1 MPVKARLAVAA
12 ILASLLW
19 MPHTTQATA
28 SIYCYP
34 GDPPD
39 VYQACL
45 AYNAGIQQQVDNQY
59 QLNSIQHQINNT
71 VAQINAIDTLIVNI
85 NKEIATQQKLIA
97 QTQAT
102 IDDLSRQIRFGEA
115 NLLRLR
121 AHVAVRDQLLNARIR
136 YVDEHGSVN
145 YVELV
150 LTASNLNQMMN
161 RLIGAQQIAASD
173 KQLLSDLQEQH
184 VLVTEAN
191 NALSGQRAQV
201 SALLQQQQAEE
212 ADMQK
217 NLKVQQAAIAFE
229 LQLEAVLSSQYAAV
243 EAQRH
248 AIDAEVA
255 ALDQKYQAAAAKYGG
270 GSGVF
275 EWPEPSCNFSC
286 ISQGFG
292 CSPYYFEAYA
302 PQCPWPH
309 TMHLGI
315 DIAGPGGTQ
324 IVAADT
330 GIVYL
335 FPNGGPYSWTY
346 GNLAV
351 MFHGNGYETRYAHM
365 ASFAPGL
372 RSGDVVGR
380 GTTIGFEGSTGNS
393 TGPHLHFE
401 IRLNDYPKDPCIWL
415 GC

>member
-1 MPVKARLAVAA
+1 M
-12 ILASLLW
+12 LASMLW
-19 MPHTTQATA
+19 FPHTIQAIG

-59 QLNSIQHQINNT
+59 QLNSIQHQLNNT
-71 VAQINAIDTLIVNI
+71 VAQINAIDALINNI
-85 NKEIATQQKLIA
+85 NRQIASQQKLIA

-102 IDDLSRQIRFGEA
+102 IDDLNRKIRFGEA
-115 NLLRLR
+115 DVLRLR
-121 AHVAVRDQLLNARIR
+121 AHVAVRDQLLNSRIR

-145 YVELV
+145 YIELV
-150 LTASNLNQMMN
+150 LTASSLNQLMN
-161 RLIGAQQIAASD
+161 RLVGAQEIAASD
-173 KQLLSDLQEQH
+173 KQLLNDLQEQH
-184 VLVTEAN
+184 VLVIEAN

-201 SALLQQQQAEE
+201 SALLLQQKAEE

-217 NLKVQQAAIAFE
+217 NLNVQTAAVAFE
-229 LQLEAVLSSQYAAV
+229 QQLELALSAQKAQV
-243 EAQRH
+243 EAQRA

-255 ALDQKYQAAAAKYGG
+255 GLAQKYQAAAAKYGG

-275 EWPEPSCNFSC
+275 EWPEPGCGFSC

-324 IVAADT
+324 VVAADT

-335 FPNGGPYSWTY
+335 FPNGGSYSWTY
-346 GNLAV
+346 GNL
-351 MFHGNGYETRYAHM
+351 
-365 ASFAPGL
+365 
-372 RSGDVVGR
+372 
-380 GTTIGFEGSTGNS
+380 
-393 TGPHLHFE
+393 
-401 IRLNDYPKDPCIWL
+401 
-415 GC
+415 

>member
-1 MPVKARLAVAA
+1 MKARLTAA
-12 ILASLLW
+12 AMLASLLW
-19 MPHTTQATA
+19 FPHTITA
-28 SIYCYP
+28 LSSIYCYS
-34 GDPPD
+34 GDPPA

-45 AYNAGIQQQVDNQY
+45 AYNAGIQQQVDNQI
-59 QLNSIQHQINNT
+59 QLDNIESNIKDT
-71 VAQINAIDTLIVNI
+71 VGQMTAIETLITNVKRQI
-85 NKEIATQQKLIA
+85 QSQQQLIA

-102 IDDLSRQIRFGEA
+102 IDDLNRKIRFGEA
-115 NLLRLR
+115 NVLRLR

-136 YVDEHGSVN
+136 YIDEHGSVN

-150 LTASNLNQMMN
+150 LTASSLNQLMN
-161 RLIGAQQIAASD
+161 RLVGAQQVAASD
-173 KQLLSDLQEQH
+173 RQLLNDLQEQH
-184 VLVTEAN
+184 IMVTEAN
-191 NALSGQRAQV
+191 NALSGQRSQV
-201 SALLQQQQAEE
+201 VALLQQEQAEE
-212 ADMQK
+212 AALEKSFKTEYAALAFEQQLA
-217 NLKVQQAAIAFE
+217 NLLQAQFNQVQAAR
-229 LQLEAVLSSQYAAV
+229 V
-243 EAQRH
+243 
-248 AIDAEVA
+248 
-255 ALDQKYQAAAAKYGG
+255 ALDAQVAQLDQQYQAAAAKYGG
-270 GSGVF
+270 GNGVF
-275 EWPEPSCNFSC
+275 EWPEPGCGFSC

-315 DIAGPGGTQ
+315 DIAGPYATQ

-335 FPNGGPYSWTY
+335 FPNGGTYSWTY

-351 MFHGNGYETRYAHM
+351 MFHGNGYETRYAHL

-401 IRLNDYPKDPCIWL
+401 IRINDNVKDPCIWL